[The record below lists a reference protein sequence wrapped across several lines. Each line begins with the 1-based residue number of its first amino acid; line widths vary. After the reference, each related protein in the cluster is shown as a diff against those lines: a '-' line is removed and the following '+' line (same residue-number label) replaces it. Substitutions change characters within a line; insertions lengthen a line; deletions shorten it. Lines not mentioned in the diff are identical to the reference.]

1 MDGDVQD
8 AFAGRVFLQGKLPE
22 SSKDGARTG
31 TRAGRRAAGPG
42 GGQAQDKE
50 GRRPLRTTAPNLTG
64 TAEAGNLVPS
74 RSSFR
79 LPGCVPAAR

>member
-42 GGQAQDKE
+42 GVQAQDKE